1 MGILPSATDSKM
13 LFDMPGVYQCLR
25 AACGAPRARTSDRSF
40 RARAPDRNRAEL
52 VVGRLFQS
60 TAWSEH
66 DERRRVADFEALDHD
81 LRAPPSGSPS
91 GAAAQ
96 TTADDE
102 RDARASRGDARAPGG
117 LGLGASEPAPVPAPA
132 PRPPARPRQGAAEA
146 RTRT

>member
-1 MGILPSATDSKM
+1 MGVRTSPQADRLDEFMAADAGYVP
-13 LFDMPGVYQCLR
+13 PPR
-25 AACGAPRARTSDRSF
+25 AAR
-40 RARAPDRNRAEL
+40 RAEL

-81 LRAPPSGSPS
+81 LRAAIGIAVRDAS
-91 GAAAQ
+91 AQ

-102 RDARASRGDARAPGG
+102 RDALGLAAETLEPGG

-132 PRPPARPRQGAAEA
+132 PASRRRSAGRQ
-146 RTRT
+146 RTKLALG